1 MTVLRR
7 PARWISTLKRE
18 GAGVDATKDM
28 AAPTKIQRANGP
40 TDCGTGPSNRLLA
53 GWDEG
58 TRLGLLYVHL
68 PFAPLLDL
76 QDGGQ
81 AYRDVTNAVAAA
93 LSTFADDLGP
103 NEVTAGPADDVRA
116 WLRHT
121 EATPDDLPL
130 ALSAH
135 LRDALAGLAER
146 HDILREHVNE
156 LAVSH
161 VQVTL
166 AGSAEA
172 NRACAR
178 ALRQAQLSAW
188 DPLASSRIREGAL
201 LERALQE
208 QAFAFHYQPI
218 VDVPAGRVIAYE
230 ALCRGTR
237 PDFRFPDVIFG
248 AAERCDRVW
257 DLGRVLRKIAADSA
271 AAIADS
277 DDASQAMLFINVHP
291 SDIDDPVFIEQALG
305 GGMAHHAERV
315 VFELTERAAISD
327 YKRIK
332 ELFSILRR
340 RGYRIAIDDL
350 GSGYAG
356 LTALA
361 ELEPEFIKF
370 DMGLVRDIHLHPI
383 KQRLLERMV
392 EFAREIGA
400 TTISEGVECPEERDA
415 LLCTGAWAMQGYYF
429 ARPAP
434 HFCSVDRDRFGLRA
448 A

>member
-1 MTVLRR
+1 MGASTTPTLGDAR
-7 PARWISTLKRE
+7 PVI
-18 GAGVDATKDM
+18 
-28 AAPTKIQRANGP
+28 PPNGP
-40 TDCGTGPSNRLLA
+40 SPQLLD
-53 GWDEG
+53 GWDPDAP
-58 TRLGLLYVHL
+58 LAVVYVHL
-68 PFAPLLDL
+68 PFAPMLDGLEGPGHYEAVTRTVVDALREYCRLL
-76 QDGGQ
+76 GQ
-81 AYRDVTNAVAAA
+81 A
-93 LSTFADDLGP
+93 
-103 NEVTAGPADDVRA
+103 EVSEGSADDVFA

-121 EATPDDLPL
+121 GETPEDLPL
-130 ALSAH
+130 DLSTH
-135 LRDALAGLAER
+135 LRDALAELVAQNEV
-146 HDILREHVNE
+146 LEAHVTE
-156 LAVSH
+156 LAVSYKLVSLRDAH
-161 VQVTL
+161 DPR
-166 AGSAEA
+166 
-172 NRACAR
+172 RACAR
-178 ALRQAQLSAW
+178 ALRLAQLDAW
-188 DPLASSRIREGAL
+188 DPQASCRIRESAV
-201 LERALQE
+201 LERALLE
-208 QAFAFHYQPI
+208 HAFEFHYQPI

-257 DLGRVLRKIAADSA
+257 ELGRVLRDIASDSAQALAADEHGK
-271 AAIADS
+271 
-277 DDASQAMLFINVHP
+277 AMLFINVHP
-291 SDIDDPVFIEQALG
+291 SDIDDPMFIEQALG
-305 GGMAHHAERV
+305 GGMARYADRV
-315 VFELTERAAISD
+315 VFELTERAAIKD

-370 DMGLVRDIHLHPI
+370 DMGLIRDIHRQPI

-434 HFCSVDRDRFGLRA
+434 RFCSVDVDRFGLRA